1 MSYFNYETAL
11 NNKGIDKNDLPK
23 EVQDQIKTL
32 IATARKFDQSEDGS
46 DEQIELNKELDRLDD
61 QIVSMINAHETT
73 DPGKQDPGKQEPGQA
88 DPKPQETK
96 SGSNTGVQILIGAG
110 IIAGLFWVGKKFL
123 GK

>member
-11 NNKGIDKNDLPK
+11 DNKGIDQKDLPT

-61 QIVSMINAHETT
+61 AITSKVNSL
-73 DPGKQDPGKQEPGQA
+73 KQEPETN
-88 DPKPQETK
+88 DVKESEPKTESK
-96 SGSNTGVQILIGAG
+96 GSNTGVQILIGAG